1 MISIFDCAFNGM
13 PRSEMYRALIFPE
26 LFPHEKRMLI
36 ENWPTQDVEEYCGCE
51 HTKGYK

>member
-36 ENWPTQDVEEYCGCE
+36 ENWPRQDVEEYCG
-51 HTKGYK
+51 GLS